1 VSGLLEIRELT
12 KRYGGLLAND
22 SVSLTVNQG
31 EIVGL
36 IGPNGAGKTTLFNC
50 ISGTERASSGQALLE
65 GRDIVGMDPEDICK
79 LGLARTFQV
88 VRTFRDMS
96 VLDNVLAGALLRTA
110 DVRTARQAALEVI
123 DFCGLTGRRDALG
136 ASLTIADRKR
146 LEIAR
151 ALATRPKL
159 LLLDEA
165 MAGLNPRERR
175 EAVELV
181 RRIHDAGT
189 TVLLVEHVMEVI
201 MPISDRVVVL
211 NYGRKLVEDLPE
223 RVARNEEVIRAYLGD
238 RYRPAG

>member
-1 VSGLLEIRELT
+1 VSALLEIRELT

-50 ISGTERASSGQALLE
+50 ISGTERATSGQALLE
-65 GRDIVGMDPEDICK
+65 GRNLVGMDPEDICK

-96 VLDNVLAGALLRTA
+96 VLDNVVAGALLRAA
-110 DVRTARQAALEVI
+110 DVRTALQAAGEVI
-123 DFCGLTGRRDALG
+123 DFCGLAERRNALG
-136 ASLTIADRKR
+136 VGLTIADRKR

-175 EAVELV
+175 EAVDLV
-181 RRIHDAGT
+181 RRINDAGT

-211 NYGRKLVEDLPE
+211 NYGKKLIEDLPE

-238 RYRPAG
+238 RYRAAG

>member
-1 VSGLLEIRELT
+1 VSALLEIRGLT

-96 VLDNVLAGALLRTA
+96 VLDNVLAGALLRAA
-110 DVRTARQAALEVI
+110 DVRSARQAALEVI
-123 DFCGLTGRRDALG
+123 EFCGLAERRDALG

-175 EAVELV
+175 EAVDLV
-181 RRIHDAGT
+181 RRIHSAGT

-238 RYRPAG
+238 RYRAAG